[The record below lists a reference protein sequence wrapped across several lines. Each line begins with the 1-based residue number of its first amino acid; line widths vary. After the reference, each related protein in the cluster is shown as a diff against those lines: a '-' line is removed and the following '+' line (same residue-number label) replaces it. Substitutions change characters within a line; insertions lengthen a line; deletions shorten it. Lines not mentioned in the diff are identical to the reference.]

1 MSISHQTSEKQ
12 DISAISAATSAA
24 AFFWRKGRW
33 YMSPARSGRTKM
45 LSQGMG
51 RTLSRL
57 QAEGKLSEGPP
68 GCYRLRP
75 GAAGPVI
82 DDFESPLLRLAA
94 ARNADG
100 TPYLDDA
107 LIAAGERM
115 RRDFEASGLSQRVT
129 VVYGEAAGSG
139 GRHWQSSD
147 NATARLTDAA
157 LAARQRLHAAL
168 DDVGP
173 ELSGILYDVCCMASG
188 LEQAELRLELPR
200 RAGKAVLLLALTR
213 LARHYGFKAHMKH
226 AGPSSIGHWALADF
240 KPLLF
245 PQQHAPHQP

>member
-1 MSISHQTSEKQ
+1 MQILSQGAEK
-12 DISAISAATSAA
+12 DDVSAIVAAASSA

-33 YMSPARSGRTKM
+33 YMSPAKNGRTKL

-51 RTLSRL
+51 RTLARL
-57 QAEGKLSEGPP
+57 KSDGKLSEGPP
-68 GCYRLRP
+68 GCYRLRA
-75 GAAGPVI
+75 GSAGPVI

-100 TPYLDDA
+100 SPYLDDA
-107 LIAAGERM
+107 LISAGERM

-139 GRHWQSSD
+139 GRHWQASD

-157 LAARQRLHAAL
+157 LSARQRLHAAM

-173 ELSGILYDVCCMASG
+173 ELSGILFDVCCMASG

-213 LARHYGFKAHMKH
+213 LARHYGLKAHMKH
-226 AGPSSIGHWALADF
+226 AGPTAIGHWALADF
-240 KPLLF
+240 KPLIL
-245 PQQHAPHQP
+245 PHAQRQP

>member
-1 MSISHQTSEKQ
+1 MSISTQYTENKSV
-12 DISAISAATSAA
+12 SAISTVASSV

-33 YMSPARSGRTKM
+33 YMAPSKGGRTKL
-45 LSQGMG
+45 LSQGLG
-51 RTLSRL
+51 RALARL
-57 QAEGKLSEGPP
+57 KADGKLFEGPP
-68 GCYRLRP
+68 GCFHLKA
-75 GAAGPVI
+75 GAAGPVV

-157 LAARQRLHAAL
+157 LAARQRLHAAM

-173 ELSGILYDVCCMASG
+173 ELSGILFDICCMASG

-213 LARHYGFKAHMKH
+213 LARHYGLKSRMKH
-226 AGPSSIGHWALADF
+226 SGPTSIGHWALEDF
-240 KPLLF
+240 RPLIF
-245 PQQHAPHQP
+245 PQQPVQHQP

>member
-1 MSISHQTSEKQ
+1 MLSLSQTTEKQ
-12 DISAISAATSAA
+12 DHSAISAATSAA

-33 YMSPARSGRTKM
+33 YMSPAKCGRTKLM
-45 LSQGMG
+45 SQGIG
-51 RTLSRL
+51 RTLARL
-57 QAEGKLSEGPP
+57 KSEGKLREGPP
-68 GCYRLRP
+68 GCFRLRQ
-75 GAAGPVI
+75 GIAGPVI

-94 ARNADG
+94 AQNGDG

-107 LIAAGERM
+107 LVAAGERM
-115 RRDFEASGLSQRVT
+115 RRDFEAARLSQRVT
-129 VVYGEAAGSG
+129 VAYGEAAGSG

-157 LAARQRLHAAL
+157 LAARQRLHAAMA
-168 DDVGP
+168 DVGP

-213 LARHYGFKAHMKH
+213 LARHYGLKAHMKH
-226 AGPSSIGHWALADF
+226 AGPSAIGHWALADF
-240 KPLLF
+240 KPLIL
-245 PQQHAPHQP
+245 PLQPVQHQP

>member
-1 MSISHQTSEKQ
+1 MSNFHQLS
-12 DISAISAATSAA
+12 DINDVSGVSAFASSA

-33 YMSPARSGRTKM
+33 YMSPAKSGRTKL
-45 LSQGMG
+45 LSQGLG
-51 RTLSRL
+51 RALAKL
-57 QAEGKLSEGPP
+57 KADGKLSEGPP
-68 GCYRLRP
+68 GCFRLSP

-82 DDFESPLLRLAA
+82 DDFESPLLRLAG
-94 ARNADG
+94 ARNGDG

-107 LIAAGERM
+107 LITAGERM

-157 LAARQRLHAAL
+157 LAARQRLHAAMA
-168 DDVGP
+168 DVGP
-173 ELSGILYDVCCMASG
+173 ELSGILFDICCMASG

-213 LARHYGFKAHMKH
+213 LARHYGLKSRMSHG
-226 AGPSSIGHWALADF
+226 GPSSIGHWAIADF
-240 KPLLF
+240 KPLIL
-245 PQQHAPHQP
+245 PQQPVQRQP

>member
-1 MSISHQTSEKQ
+1 MSISHQRSEKH
-12 DISAISAATSAA
+12 DVSAISAATSAA

-33 YMSPARSGRTKM
+33 YMAPAKSGRTKL
-45 LSQGMG
+45 LSQGLG
-51 RTLSRL
+51 RALARL
-57 QAEGKLSEGPP
+57 KNEGKLSEGPP

-75 GAAGPVI
+75 GAAGPVF

-115 RRDFEASGLSQRVT
+115 RRDFEKSGLAQRVT
-129 VVYGEAAGSG
+129 VVYGEAACSG

-147 NATARLTDAA
+147 NATTRLTDAA
-157 LAARQRLHAAL
+157 LAARQRLHAAMA
-168 DDVGP
+168 DVGP
-173 ELSGILYDVCCMASG
+173 ELSGILFDICCMASG
-188 LEQAELRLELPR
+188 LEHAELRLELPR

-213 LARHYGFKAHMKH
+213 LARYYGLKSRMTHG
-226 AGPSSIGHWALADF
+226 GPSCIGHWALADF
-240 KPLLF
+240 KPLIL
-245 PQQHAPHQP
+245 PHELRRP

>member
-1 MSISHQTSEKQ
+1 MPDFSQIPEDQKN
-12 DISAISAATSAA
+12 SAIFSPESSA

-33 YMSPARSGRTKM
+33 YISPAKAGRTKL

-51 RTLSRL
+51 RTLARL
-57 QAEGKLSEGPP
+57 KSGGKLSEGPP
-68 GCYRLRP
+68 GCFRLRP
-75 GAAGPVI
+75 GAVGSVI
-82 DDFESPLLRLAA
+82 DDFESPLLRLAS

-157 LAARQRLHAAL
+157 LAARQRLHAAM
-168 DDVGP
+168 DAVGP
-173 ELSGILYDVCCMASG
+173 ELSGILFDICCMASG

-213 LARHYGFKAHMKH
+213 LARHYGLKSHMKH
-226 AGPSSIGHWALADF
+226 GGPSNIGHWALADF
-240 KPLLF
+240 KPLIL
-245 PQQHAPHQP
+245 PQQSAPHQP

>member
-1 MSISHQTSEKQ
+1 MSILTQTTERHEA
-12 DISAISAATSAA
+12 SAISAVASSAT
-24 AFFWRKGRW
+24 FFWRKGRW
-33 YMSPARSGRTKM
+33 YMSPSMKGRTKL
-45 LSQGMG
+45 LSQGLG
-51 RTLSRL
+51 RALARL
-57 QAEGKLSEGPP
+57 KADGKLSEGPP
-68 GCYRLRP
+68 GCYCLSA

-157 LAARQRLHAAL
+157 LAARQRLHSAMDA
-168 DDVGP
+168 VGP
-173 ELSGILYDVCCMASG
+173 ELSGILFDICCMASG
-188 LEQAELRLELPR
+188 LEQAELRLDLPR

-213 LARHYGFKAHMKH
+213 LARHYGLKSRMMHS
-226 AGPSSIGHWALADF
+226 GPLSIGHWALADF
-240 KPLLF
+240 KPLIL
-245 PQQHAPHQP
+245 PHAQHQP

>member
-1 MSISHQTSEKQ
+1 MSIVSQSIENE
-12 DISAISAATSAA
+12 IVSAISSAASSA

-33 YMSPARSGRTKM
+33 YMSPVKSGRTRL
-45 LSQGMG
+45 LSQGLG
-51 RTLSRL
+51 RTLARL
-57 QAEGKLSEGPP
+57 KAEGKLSEGPP
-68 GCYRLRP
+68 GCFRLRA
-75 GAAGPVI
+75 GAATPVM

-94 ARNADG
+94 AKNADG

-107 LIAAGERM
+107 LVRAGERM

-129 VVYGEAAGSG
+129 VVYGDSVGSG

-157 LAARQRLHAAL
+157 LAARQLLHAAM
-168 DDVGP
+168 DAVGP
-173 ELSGILYDVCCMASG
+173 ELSGILFDICCMASG
-188 LEQAELRLELPR
+188 LEQAELRLDLPR

-213 LARHYGFKAHMKH
+213 LARHYGLKAHMKH

-240 KPLLF
+240 KPLILS
-245 PQQHAPHQP
+245 PQLAPHQP